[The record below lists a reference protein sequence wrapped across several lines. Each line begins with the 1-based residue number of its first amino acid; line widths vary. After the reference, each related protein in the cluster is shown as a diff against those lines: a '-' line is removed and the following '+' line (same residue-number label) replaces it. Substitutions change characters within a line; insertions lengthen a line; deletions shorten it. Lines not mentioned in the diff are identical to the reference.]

1 MLLAVG
7 GEFGFALLALGLEAR
22 IVGEDLGQ
30 IVLASVLFS
39 MIAGTL
45 LIRYNHALALRLA
58 PRHAPAAP
66 PAEVP
71 GLSAGAPL
79 AGHVLLAGYG
89 RVGQSLGHFL
99 EAEGIAYAAVDLD
112 ADRVREARLAGERVH
127 YGDCAQIDVLESLG
141 LAAAR
146 LVVITHDDTAAA
158 VKTLQQIRSRHPAL
172 PVMVRTRDLST
183 VDELRAAGATEVVPE
198 TLDAGLMIAS
208 QAMLQLGVPLPRVLR
223 RVQAQ
228 RAGHYRQLREL
239 FAGDGLHASVEDT
252 PAVDRLHPLEVPVE
266 CRFVGRPLSALPL
279 DGVALTALVR
289 RGQRML
295 QPPADMVIEAADT
308 LVLFGPADALSR
320 VEAQILR

>member
-1 MLLAVG
+1 VAK
-7 GEFGFALLALGLEAR
+7 FGFALLALGLEAR

-58 PRHAPAAP
+58 PRHAPASP
-66 PAEVP
+66 PADEP
-71 GLSAGAPL
+71 ALADGAPL
-79 AGHVLLAGYG
+79 ASHVLLAGYG

-127 YGDCAQIDVLESLG
+127 YGDSAQIDVLESLG
-141 LAAAR
+141 LGAAR

-158 VKTLQQIRSRHPAL
+158 VRTLQQIRNRHPAL
-172 PVMVRTRDLST
+172 SVMVRTRDLAT
-183 VDELRAAGATEVVPE
+183 VDELRAAGATEVIPE
-198 TLDAGLMIAS
+198 KLEAGLMIAS
-208 QAMLQLGVPLPRVLR
+208 QAMLQLGVPLARVLR

-228 RAGHYRQLREL
+228 RAGHYQQLREL
-239 FAGDGLHASVEDT
+239 FAGDALHATVEDD
-252 PAVDRLHPLEVPVE
+252 PAADRLYPLEVPAE
-266 CRFVGRPLSALPL
+266 CRFVGGPLSALPL

-289 RGQRML
+289 SGQRIL
-295 QPPADMVIEAADT
+295 LPPADTVMEAGDT
-308 LVLFGPADALSR
+308 LVLFGPADALSL